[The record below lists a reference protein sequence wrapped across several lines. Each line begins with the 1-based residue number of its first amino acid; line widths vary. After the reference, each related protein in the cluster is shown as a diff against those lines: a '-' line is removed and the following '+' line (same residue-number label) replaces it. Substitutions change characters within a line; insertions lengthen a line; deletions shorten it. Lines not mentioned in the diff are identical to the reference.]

1 MGKNKKRDKDRKEII
16 DEYSKHVSSGKV
28 AFYKKYG
35 INFVMGK
42 RHGPYLED
50 INGKKELINLHCNG
64 GVFNL
69 GHRNSEIINVLSESL
84 NDLDI
89 GNHHLLS
96 PERAKTA
103 SKLSELMPGD
113 LTYTVFGAGGGEA
126 VDLGIKTARAYTGKT
141 KIISCLGGF
150 HGHTGYA
157 LSAGDDKYRAPFGPR
172 LPGFVQVP
180 FNDLNSLDKAID
192 DNTAAVILEP
202 IPATL
207 GIVIPSKEYMQG
219 VEKLCRTHDV
229 VLIMDEIQTGLGR
242 TGKLWAFEHF
252 NIQPDMVVLGKGLS
266 GGIYP
271 ISATVMTRKIESVFH
286 KDPFIHISTF
296 GGSELGC
303 RVAGKVLEISSSSAF
318 LNHVDMLAGMFKE
331 KIENL
336 IPKHKK
342 FLVNLRQLGLMM
354 GLEFRE
360 ETDGLLMTKTSFDN
374 GLLMVYANNDK
385 RIVQFLPPL
394 NMEEEVVD
402 EVIDRLD
409 KSLTAARR
417 LKPAF
422 KLLYKTKFIF
432 EKKKKNN

>member
-1 MGKNKKRDKDRKEII
+1 MKKNEEREKNRKKII
-16 DEYSKHVSSGKV
+16 DEYSKYVSSGKV

-35 INFVMGK
+35 IDFIMGK

-50 INGKKELINLHCNG
+50 IGGKKEVINLYCNG

-69 GHRNSEIINVLSESL
+69 GHRNSEIIKLLSESL
-84 NDLDI
+84 NELDI

-103 SKLSELMPGD
+103 SLIAELMPGD

-126 VDLGIKTARAYTGKT
+126 VDIAIKTARAYTGKT

-150 HGHTGYA
+150 HGHAGYA
-157 LSAGDDKYRAPFGPR
+157 LSAGDGKYREPFDPR
-172 LPGFVQVP
+172 LPGFVQIP
-180 FNDLNSLDKAID
+180 FNNLVSLEKAID
-192 DNTAAVILEP
+192 DDTAALILETV
-202 IPATL
+202 PATL
-207 GIVIPSKEYMQG
+207 GIVIPSDEYMQG
-219 VEKLCRTHDV
+219 VEKLCRTHEV
-229 VLIMDEIQTGLGR
+229 LLIMDEIQTGLGR

-252 NIQPDMVVLGKGLS
+252 GIKPDIVVLGKGLS

-271 ISATVMTRKIESVFH
+271 ISATVMTKRIESVFH

-303 RVAGKVLEISSSSAF
+303 RVAAKVLEISAESSF
-318 LNHVDMLAGMFKE
+318 LAHVNKLAGMFKE
-331 KIENL
+331 KVEEL
-336 IPKHKK
+336 MGKHKN
-342 FLVNLRQLGLMM
+342 FLINLRQLGLMM
-354 GLEFRE
+354 GLEFKE
-360 ETDGLLMTKTSFDN
+360 EMDGLLITKTSFDK

-394 NMEEEVVD
+394 NIKEEVVD
-402 EVIDRLD
+402 EIIDRLD
-409 KSLTAARR
+409 KSLAAARR

-422 KLLYKTKFIF
+422 KLIYRTKSMF
-432 EKKKKNN
+432 EKRKKG